1 MNLQR
6 TQRPLLRAL
15 RKRRMEQLGLRS
27 VEEVAALSKVTRNT
41 IYNWEKGHSPALEEL
56 DRVAAALRVPLSWMV
71 DAWSG
76 RARHEEAPRPEWAE
90 GLMREADA
98 AYRLLKLTALASGV
112 SPELVEEIEA
122 GRRDALEQSPSGRL
136 PSAPRRRASPGPR
149 DG

>member
-1 MNLQR
+1 MR
-6 TQRPLLRAL
+6 YDLLHPKAL
-15 RKRRMEQLGLRS
+15 RKAVIEHLGPDVDVPQERQFRRWVSGDTPIPSWARRVIDEI
-27 VEEVAALSKVTRNT
+27 VAA
-41 IYNWEKGHSPALEEL
+41 PQQQ
-56 DRVAAALRVPLSWMV
+56 
-71 DAWSG
+71 
-76 RARHEEAPRPEWAE
+76 EAPRPEWAE
-90 GLMREADA
+90 GLMLEADA